1 MAFAS
6 KTNSKKTNNLPDKE
20 LVIKVNTSEGYVTL
34 GRIGLYDESPLHSKV
49 TQLSN
54 EQLAKLLASAQ
65 LTIIEYSRTPNND
78 IKLVF

>member
-6 KTNSKKTNNLPDKE
+6 KTKKTNNLPDKE
-20 LVIKVNTSEGYVTL
+20 LVIKVNTSEGFVTL

>member
-6 KTNSKKTNNLPDKE
+6 KAKKTNNLPDNE
-20 LVIKVNTSEGYVTL
+20 LIIKVNTSEGYVTL
-34 GRIGLYDESPLHSKV
+34 GRIGLYNESPLHSQV

-54 EQLAKLLASAQ
+54 EQLTKLLANAQ
-65 LTIIEYSRTPNND
+65 LSIVEYSRSSNNN

>member
-6 KTNSKKTNNLPDKE
+6 KTNSKKTNNLPDNE

-34 GRIGLYDESPLHSKV
+34 GRIGLYDESPLHSQV
-49 TQLSN
+49 TKLSK
-54 EQLAKLLASAQ
+54 EQLAKLISNAE

>member
-6 KTNSKKTNNLPDKE
+6 KTKKTNNLPDKE
-20 LVIKVNTSEGYVTL
+20 LVIKVNTSEGFVTL
-34 GRIGLYDESPLHSKV
+34 GRVGLYEESPLHSQV
-49 TQLSN
+49 TKLSN
-54 EQLAKLLASAQ
+54 EQLVKLISNAE

>member
-6 KTNSKKTNNLPDKE
+6 KAKKTNNLPDNE
-20 LVIKVNTSEGYVTL
+20 LIIKVNTSEGYVTL
-34 GRIGLYDESPLHSKV
+34 GRVGLYEESPLHSQV

-54 EQLAKLLASAQ
+54 EQLAKLISNAE
-65 LTIIEYSRTPNND
+65 LTIIEYSRTSNNE

>member
-6 KTNSKKTNNLPDKE
+6 KTKKTNNLPDKE
-20 LVIKVNTSEGYVTL
+20 LVIKVNTSEDFVTL
-34 GRIGLYDESPLHSKV
+34 GRVGLYEESPLHSQV

-78 IKLVF
+78 IKRVF